1 MSPLRL
7 SGTEVGYYRLKMS
20 PWCMEWKAVEL
31 LKMRLLTR
39 AGDWLSAVPGKTIYR
54 ELHCWSNE
62 TSRGGCWENW
72 RLLAAGW
79 SSSCS
84 HWRKWEGGQEGKS
97 FFLASNWQSPDII
110 GQREILK
117 GSSPYMQS
125 TQQGINLQPRDYEL
139 ITGVPGNTYITR
151 TLAYHLVQFP
161 IFQQIDA
168 SAI

>member
-62 TSRGGCWENW
+62 TSRGGFWENW
-72 RLLAAGW
+72 RLLATGW

-84 HWRKWEGGQEGKS
+84 HWRNSCERGARKENPS
-97 FFLASNWQSPDII
+97 SLPPTDRALILFSLAKGN
-110 GQREILK
+110 LK
-117 GSSPYMQS
+117 G
-125 TQQGINLQPRDYEL
+125 L
-139 ITGVPGNTYITR
+139 ISIYAEHATGYKFAVERLWVDNWR
-151 TLAYHLVQFP
+151 AR
-161 IFQQIDA
+161 
-168 SAI
+168 